1 MPFFLLVF
9 LFIAVPVAEISVLIR
24 VGGAIGPLN
33 TIAFVIF
40 TAVLGAYLVRQQGFA
55 TLAKLQQET
64 NAGRV
69 PAMQIAEGVALLFAG
84 AVLMTPGFITDAIG
98 FAILIPPVRQALIA
112 WAAKNFIAGNGSAVY
127 GSSNSSVNPHVQQG
141 DVIEGEYTV
150 SESQEKK

>member
-1 MPFFLLVF
+1 MPFLILVF
-9 LFIAVPVAEISVLIR
+9 LFIAVPVAEITVLIR
-24 VGGAIGPLN
+24 VGGAIGLFN

-69 PAMQIAEGVALLFAG
+69 PALQIAEGVALLFAG

-112 WAAKNFIAGNGSAVY
+112 WAAKNFIKGNGGAVY
-127 GSSNSSVNPHVQQG
+127 GSSNSSVNPHVEQG

-150 SESQEKK
+150 SETKDKK

>member
-1 MPFFLLVF
+1 MPFLILVF
-9 LFIAVPVAEISVLIR
+9 LFIAMPVAEITVLIR
-24 VGGAIGPLN
+24 VGGAIGLFN

-112 WAAKNFIAGNGSAVY
+112 WAAKNLIKGNGGAVY
-127 GSSNSSVNPHVQQG
+127 GSSNSSVNPHVEQG

-150 SESQEKK
+150 SETQDKK

>member
-1 MPFFLLVF
+1 L
-9 LFIAVPVAEISVLIR
+9 ER
-24 VGGAIGPLN
+24 
-33 TIAFVIF
+33 
-40 TAVLGAYLVRQQGFA
+40 RQGYA

-112 WAAKNFIAGNGSAVY
+112 WAAKNLIKGRASAVY
-127 GSSNSSVNPHVQQG
+127 GSSNSSVNPHVEQG

-150 SESQEKK
+150 SEPQDKK